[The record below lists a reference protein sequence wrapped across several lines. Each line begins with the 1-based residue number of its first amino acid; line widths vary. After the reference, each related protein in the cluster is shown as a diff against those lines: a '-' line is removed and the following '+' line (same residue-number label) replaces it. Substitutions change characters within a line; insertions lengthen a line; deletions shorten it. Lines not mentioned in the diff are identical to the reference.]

1 MNTPSSLISQPEMRR
16 VVTSRGEDDRLGRR
30 YDCSKVRTNDFPLR
44 RSLQSFPCP
53 VVPERAPS
61 VKELPVDEKVGNIEI
76 YLRIF
81 GNTWEYLGD
90 LVRELL
96 SSTSVSAT
104 VSILF
109 LFQKDNLW
117 MKDEE
122 EVEEERLRR

>member
-1 MNTPSSLISQPEMRR
+1 M
-16 VVTSRGEDDRLGRR
+16 
-30 YDCSKVRTNDFPLR
+30 
-44 RSLQSFPCP
+44 QSFPCP

-81 GNTWEYLGD
+81 GNTWEYLGN
-90 LVRELL
+90 LVKELL
-96 SSTSVSAT
+96 SSIPVS